1 MGVDPVPSGV
11 SLFGFLNQYPWLVYL
26 SGALQIIFLVH
37 AVVTRRNF
45 YWIFILMI
53 GSYLAVLAYLFLEIL
68 PGLRGGTRR
77 AGAAFQTGLEAI
89 KPLDTRI
96 REAQER
102 LAESDTLANR
112 ADLAALQAR
121 AGRPDEAQATL
132 QPLLNGIYA
141 DDPVV
146 LLTSAELELAR
157 GNAAAAESLL
167 NRVDLKTSAA
177 TRTRSLTL
185 LAQAQEAQGKTAE
198 ADQTYRDAMTAATT
212 EEPRARY
219 AAFLV
224 GQGRQAEARQILDQ
238 LERTER
244 RATNLYRRQER
255 EWFQMAAG
263 LRRELR

>member
-1 MGVDPVPSGV
+1 MNP
-11 SLFGFLNQYPWLVYL
+11 LAIFNQAPWLFTLFTILNVV
-26 SGALQIIFLVH
+26 FLIH
-37 AVVTRRNF
+37 AIVTRRGAI
-45 YWIFILMI
+45 WIALLGFSLFV
-53 GSYLAVLAYLFLEIL
+53 GGFLGVLVYFFLEFL
-68 PGLRGGTRR
+68 PTLRGSGRR
-77 AGAAFQTGLEAI
+77 AGAAIGAGLEAI

-112 ADLAALQAR
+112 ADLATLLAR

-132 QPLLNGIYA
+132 QPLLSGIYE

-157 GNAAAAESLL
+157 GNAAAAEGLL

-198 ADQTYRDAMTAATT
+198 ADGTYREAMTAATT

-219 AAFLV
+219 AAFLLK
-224 GQGRQAEARQILDQ
+224 QGRQAEAGQLLDQ
-238 LERTER
+238 LAKTEQ
-244 RATNLYRRQER
+244 RATGLYRRQER